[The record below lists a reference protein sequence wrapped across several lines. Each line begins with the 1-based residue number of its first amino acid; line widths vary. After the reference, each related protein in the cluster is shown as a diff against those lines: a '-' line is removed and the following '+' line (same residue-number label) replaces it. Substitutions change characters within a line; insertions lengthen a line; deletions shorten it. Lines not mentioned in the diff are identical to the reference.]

1 MNNTV
6 VVISNYAANYGG
18 NFIRSIRA
26 LACACSGSVIFLFPE
41 EARGKLWVE
50 KLDGYEVE
58 FVPFDRQGFH
68 DACSSLV
75 VRCGRDVL
83 AHTHFVD
90 GLLLAQ
96 VTECFDRVICHQHM
110 ALDRPSGLK
119 GKTKAVLKK
128 VLFGGIYSKALLVAV
143 SEPVAA
149 SLRRAHPKARV
160 ECVPNAIDFSRYA
173 GSVADAATRPLRIA
187 ARPRVRHA
195 LRAQGGRRSH
205 ERLRS
210 PDQARQGCHSHSPRP
225 QRGRMRQQG
234 DCASGGVPRW
244 MHIVPVT
251 EDVPSFYSS
260 HDLFLSPS
268 RSEAFG
274 YAAVEAAYMGCGVVA
289 SDVPGQNSLK
299 GIDGI
304 QWVRPNDP
312 EDLANAMVASADLLS
327 ARTGNDLG
335 ALRASLESQ
344 YGIGRWIADML
355 KVYDSLR

>member
-1 MNNTV
+1 MPPPVPSASLRVLVFGTHFERKAV
-6 VVISNYAANYGG
+6 DVAM
-18 NFIRSIRA
+18 
-26 LACACSGSVIFLFPE
+26 SGC
-41 EARGKLWVE
+41 
-50 KLDGYEVE
+50 
-58 FVPFDRQGFH
+58 DRLIKQ
-68 DACSSLV
+68 
-75 VRCGRDVL
+75 GRDVTL
-83 AHTHFVD
+83 TVPVHSE
-90 GLLLAQ
+90 G
-96 VTECFDRVICHQHM
+96 ECASKVI
-110 ALDRPSGLK
+110 
-119 GKTKAVLKK
+119 
-128 VLFGGIYSKALLVAV
+128 
-143 SEPVAA
+143 
-149 SLRRAHPKARV
+149 
-160 ECVPNAIDFSRYA
+160 
-173 GSVADAATRPLRIA
+173 
-187 ARPRVRHA
+187 A
-195 LRAQGGRRSH
+195 LR
-205 ERLRS
+205 
-210 PDQARQGCHSHSPRP
+210 
-225 QRGRMRQQG
+225 
-234 DCASGGVPRW
+234 GGVPRW